1 MSHFIRLEGGK
12 EMIINLSTLNQM
24 FEHSP
29 DKSHIAFNSCCQSCG
44 REVAIDI
51 YHLSSGYGLSGGAIY
66 ETGPNRLVAKCEEC
80 YKINHDLEDLSKQ
93 D

>member
-1 MSHFIRLEGGK
+1 
-12 EMIINLSTLNQM
+12 M

-29 DKSHIAFNSCCQSCG
+29 EKSHIAFNSCCQSCG
-44 REVAIDI
+44 CKVAIDI

-80 YKINHDLEDLSKQ
+80 YKINHDLENHS
-93 D
+93 